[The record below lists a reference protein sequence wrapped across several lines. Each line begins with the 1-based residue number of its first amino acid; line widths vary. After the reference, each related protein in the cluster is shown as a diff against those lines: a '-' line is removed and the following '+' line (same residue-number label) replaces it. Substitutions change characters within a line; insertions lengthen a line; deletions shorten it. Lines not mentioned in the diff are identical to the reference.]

1 MNRRAGLPVGKRTKN
16 ILKNLERLVEGDVLL
31 DDLSRTIYSSGA
43 SLYSVRPLGIVIPR
57 NKTDVV
63 NVVEF
68 ASQHN
73 IPITPRGGGT
83 SRAGNEVGEGLLLD
97 FSKYMNKDPGI

>member
-1 MNRRAGLPVGKRTKN
+1 VGKRSKN
-16 ILKNLERLVEGDVLL
+16 ILKNLERLIEGEVLL

-43 SLYSVRPLGIVIPR
+43 SLYTVRPLGIVTPGS
-57 NKTDVV
+57 KTDVV
-63 NVVEF
+63 NITAF

-73 IPITPRGGGT
+73 IPVTPRGGGA

-97 FSKYMNKDPGI
+97 FSKHMNGILGFDRKEKW